1 MVRDKGM
8 HRMVP
13 LSYAWAM
20 SWVMSKVP
28 QLLCLGRAG
37 LVLGVQEMHSF
48 TWSRLLAV
56 AARWVPLR
64 GS

>member
-1 MVRDKGM
+1 
-8 HRMVP
+8 MVP
-13 LSYAWAM
+13 LSCAWAM